1 MPGSSVRSRGN
12 LLTVAPLPPVLPA
25 SGVRHQPQIPYST
38 GILKARP
45 RGFEPLNFGSVDRG
59 LGDSFGSSKP
69 NRVPKGAKNAPEN
82 RNCGQRGASG
92 REVKRPRPPP
102 LKLPRLRDV
111 HACSRAASGH
121 EVDGDAYELHV
132 VRGEPRVDVAGD
144 DRIRSKRAVRRSMRP
159 TDPRVPRCMELDS
172 DGGPAALPRM
182 QERGGSRPR
191 AGLRPSGADASL

>member
-1 MPGSSVRSRGN
+1 MPGASVRSRGN

-45 RGFEPLNFGSVDRG
+45 RGFEPLTFGSVDRG

-159 TDPRVPRCMELDS
+159 TDPRVPRCMDTSSES
-172 DGGPAALPRM
+172 PATALQGCRSA
-182 QERGGSRPR
+182 RGIDR
-191 AGLRPSGADASL
+191 APGMRRSS